1 MDTSSIAAW
10 TRKVFRADL
19 GVVCV
24 STYQR
29 VTEAEA
35 LRGGRAAIERALES
49 QARIFTLDPDSR
61 FCSHCGDVRPK
72 HYFNSDASRHD
83 GLDVYCKGCRAELRE
98 RFKLANPAR
107 EAERRERER
116 ERLREKR
123 GSQRRYQSKY
133 QPSVA

>member
-1 MDTSSIAAW
+1 MNSSNISTW

-24 STYQR
+24 STYSR
-29 VTEAEA
+29 VTESEA
-35 LRGGRAAIERALES
+35 LRGGRAAIERALER
-49 QARIFTLDPDSR
+49 QTRMFALDANER
-61 FCSHCGDVRPK
+61 YCSHCGDVRPK
-72 HYFNSDASRHD
+72 HYFNSDASRYD
-83 GLDVYCKGCRAELRE
+83 SLDVWCKGCRAELRE
-98 RFKLANPAR
+98 RLKVANPAR

-123 GSQRRYQSKY
+123 NSQRRYASKY